1 MRRAA
6 TACALLLVAAA
17 AGCGGDD
24 TAAPGSAAG
33 DALGYLP
40 KDAGVVA
47 LVSTDFESEQ
57 WQRFDRHIF
66 RAFGQGSL
74 ENTLEE
80 GIEGEGNVSYED
92 DVKPLLG
99 NDAVFGTL
107 GEVGDLAGDDGGGEN
122 GDGFVGALEVT
133 DGDQAGSALEKT
145 GFERTGEESGAVL
158 YRNDE
163 GEVVAVE
170 GDVVVVAQ
178 DRETLVHAL
187 TIRDDGE
194 GLTEDDLDEKLAD
207 LPEDVLIRAFGD
219 IEDLGG
225 IEELARFRS
234 VPWVAAVRSFAVT
247 VSLPEDDA
255 LNLDAAVVTDP
266 DTLEEED
273 LPLATGEEAPEIVT
287 REDEVSGANRN
298 QSRTTVFLLRALR
311 AGYPDSRFVRAVDKI
326 EEELGIDFEQEI
338 LRQFDGPS
346 ASYVSADGSVFAA
359 RSEIRDPDALRTVL
373 PRIAPHLPA
382 LTEGLQGLQ
391 SEGMALLFLLAPDA
405 PAAAP
410 LQGVSVE
417 PPATED
423 GFYRVSGLTGEG
435 PSELYFN
442 VVGDVFVVA
451 SDEQRARE
459 IAGADTVAVEGA
471 RGAGV
476 IRVDLT
482 ELDRGQRFVFFPIAA
497 RELVASVEASLE
509 RLRVR
514 VRVAL
519 E

>member
-1 MRRAA
+1 MRCAV
-6 TACALLLVAAA
+6 TACAFLLAVAAA
-17 AGCGGDD
+17 ACGGDD

-33 DALGYLP
+33 DALAYLP
-40 KDAGVVA
+40 KDAGVVV
-47 LVSTDFESEQ
+47 LVSTDFEDEQ
-57 WQRFDRHIF
+57 WQRFDRQIF
-66 RAFGQGSL
+66 RTFGQGSL

-80 GIEGEGNVSYED
+80 AVEGEGSVSYED

-99 NDAVFGTL
+99 NDVVLGTL
-107 GEVGDLAGDDGGGEN
+107 GEAGDLTGDDDGEN

-133 DGDQAGSALEKT
+133 DGDEAESALEKG

-163 GEVVAVE
+163 GEVAAVE

-194 GLTEDDLDEKLAD
+194 GLTEDDLDEKLVD
-207 LPEDVLIRAFGD
+207 LPEDVLVRAFGD
-219 IEDLGG
+219 LENLGG
-225 IEELARFRS
+225 IEQLARFRN
-234 VPWVAAVRSFAVT
+234 VPWVAAVRSFGLT

-266 DTLEEED
+266 DALEEED
-273 LPLATGEEAPEIVT
+273 LPLASGEAAPEVVT
-287 REDEVSGANRN
+287 REDEISGANRD

-326 EEELGIDFEQEI
+326 EEELGIDFEREI

-382 LTEGLQGLQ
+382 LIEGLQGLQ
-391 SEGMALLFLLAPDA
+391 SEGMALLFLFAPDA

-410 LQGVSVE
+410 LQGVSVD

-423 GFYRVSGLTGEG
+423 GFYRVSGLTGDG

-459 IAGADTVAVEGA
+459 IAAADTVAVEGA

-476 IRVDLT
+476 LRADLT
-482 ELDRGQRFVFFPIAA
+482 ELDRGQGFVFLPIVA
-497 RELVASVEASLE
+497 RELVASVEASVE

-514 VRVAL
+514 VRVAF